1 MAFSQGQ
8 HVISSMSL
16 HTIAAETGSAETGS
30 AGFASPLSKPPNVR
44 SVMDP
49 TMDLYEGNY
58 HDPVY
63 EAKARILN
71 RAIQDIGMGRYQVS
85 VNLNMP

>member
-16 HTIAAETGSAETGS
+16 HMIAAETGST
-30 AGFASPLSKPPNVR
+30 GFASPLSKPPNVR

-58 HDPVY
+58 CDPVY
-63 EAKARILN
+63 EAKAHILN
-71 RAIQDIGMGRYQVS
+71 RAMQDIGMGRYQVS
-85 VNLNMP
+85 INLNIP